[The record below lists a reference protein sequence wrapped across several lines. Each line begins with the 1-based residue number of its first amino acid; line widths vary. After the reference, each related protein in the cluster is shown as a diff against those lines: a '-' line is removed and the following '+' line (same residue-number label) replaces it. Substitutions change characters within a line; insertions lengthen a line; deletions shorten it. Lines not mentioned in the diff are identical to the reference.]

1 MPTLAGPPYQDSIIE
16 TDETNPKR
24 RDPFYVA
31 KAWLLWL
38 TDTVLKT
45 LQQAPQILKTVALS
59 AQSAAIGATAIPL
72 GSLTAGT
79 YRVSYYA
86 RITTPDGVASSLTV
100 TLGFTETANSLSFV
114 GSAMTGDTVTTVQTG
129 TATIVID
136 AASAIT
142 YATAYSSNTPAKMK
156 YRLQVVVERLA

>member
-1 MPTLAGPPYQDSIIE
+1 MSTLPGPPIQDSIIE
-16 TDETNPKR
+16 LDENDPKR

-31 KAWLLWL
+31 KTWLLWL
-38 TDTVLKT
+38 MDTLLDAVQAAPQVLKT
-45 LQQAPQILKTVALS
+45 LPLS
-59 AQSAAIGATAIPL
+59 GQSAAIGATAIAL
-72 GSLTAGT
+72 GSLSAGT

-100 TLGFTETANSLSFV
+100 TLGWTESVALTLS
-114 GSAMTGDTVTTVQTG
+114 GAAMTGDTVTTVQTG
-129 TATIVID
+129 VATIVID

-156 YRLQVVVERLA
+156 YRLTVLVEKVG